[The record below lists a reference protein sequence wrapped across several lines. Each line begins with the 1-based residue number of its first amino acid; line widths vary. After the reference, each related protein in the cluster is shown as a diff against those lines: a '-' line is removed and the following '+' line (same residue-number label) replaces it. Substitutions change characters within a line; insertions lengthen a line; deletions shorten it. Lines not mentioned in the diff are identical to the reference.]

1 MTRTDTPRML
11 LVEHDSELANIV
23 EKAGASLNLFTERAA
38 DGWDAIEKLEQNDY
52 DVIVVDLDV
61 PQASGFGVVTYLREE
76 YGQQLENLICMTER
90 EKRAVEEKYPSA
102 TFRIVRRSDSVERWI
117 DLLGNSHERD

>member
-1 MTRTDTPRML
+1 ML
-11 LVEHDSELANIV
+11 IV
-23 EKAGASLNLFTERAA
+23 EDDSNIASVVERAGATLNFAIERST
-38 DGWDAIEKLEQNDY
+38 DGWDAIGKLEETSY

-76 YGQQLENLICMTER
+76 YGQGLDNVILMTER

-102 TFRIVRRSDSVERWI
+102 TCRIVRRSDSMERWT
-117 DLLGNSHERD
+117 DLLGMVTTRE